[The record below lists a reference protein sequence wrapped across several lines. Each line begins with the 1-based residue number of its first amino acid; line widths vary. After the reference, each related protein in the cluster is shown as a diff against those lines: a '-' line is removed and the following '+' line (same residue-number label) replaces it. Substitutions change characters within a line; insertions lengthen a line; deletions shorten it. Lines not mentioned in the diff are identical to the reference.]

1 MAVNP
6 VNPPVPPNNN
16 VIRAMYDYLNPDKI
30 DTDQE
35 LQAMLNFC
43 NAQGVNVIFQD
54 IYSYLGGANWTSSKA
69 SRMQFTLE
77 KMHYSGIKVYAY
89 AGNTDWGYNQQWVQ
103 KNIVYPMLKFQDL
116 ATIPARRFDGFH
128 LDVEYWTDQ
137 NQQASIACPQLCDL
151 GRNMRQTMGIPI
163 GCFAAFY
170 LKDSTGTRPS
180 FSYNGKTAQDGE
192 FLMDVFDQVVVGAY
206 RNTANDNSGNG
217 QPGQIT
223 IFQPWYDYAV
233 QVGKNIGLLCA
244 SETGNFQPSYI
255 TYYGMTRSAMEAQ
268 HTLISQHFTASPNT
282 NSVFLGQAVNSYWDW
297 QSMSA

>member
-6 VNPPVPPNNN
+6 VSPPTPPNNN

-43 NAQGVNVIFQD
+43 AAQGVNVIFQD
-54 IYSYLGGANWTSSKA
+54 IYSYLGGANWNATKLA
-69 SRMQFTLE
+69 RMQFTLE

-103 KNIVYPMLKFQDL
+103 KNIVFPMLKFQDL

-128 LDVEYWTDQ
+128 LDVEYWTDGA
-137 NQQASIACPQLCDL
+137 QQADVACPQLCDL
-151 GRNMRQTMGIPI
+151 GRNIRSTLGIPV
-163 GCFAAFY
+163 GCFAGFF
-170 LKDSTGTRPS
+170 LKDNSGTRPS
-180 FSYNGKTAQDGE
+180 FAYNGKTAQDGE

-206 RNTANDNSGNG
+206 RNSASE
-217 QPGQIT
+217 QINL
-223 IFQPWYDYAV
+223 FQPWYDYAS

-244 SETGNFQPSYI
+244 SETGNFQPPSI
-255 TYYGMTRSAMEAQ
+255 TYYGMTRSFMESQ
-268 HTLISQHFTASPNT
+268 HTLISQAFSPSPST